1 MTSAF
6 HSNVRLLNQYWTA
19 PAKLYNILVDGVV
32 DTSADEKFYVGRNA
46 AAVRVGDVHKYG
58 ERHSYANET
67 FNIVIKNVFARG
79 MAGVKLV
86 GEMTNVTCENICGY
100 DGCPNA
106 IDKENAK
113 LY

>member
-1 MTSAF
+1 
-6 HSNVRLLNQYWTA
+6 
-19 PAKLYNILVDGVV
+19 
-32 DTSADEKFYVGRNA
+32 
-46 AAVRVGDVHKYG
+46 
-58 ERHSYANET
+58 
-67 FNIVIKNVFARG
+67 

-100 DGCPNA
+100 DGCPTA